1 MALTFAQLRIF
12 ALAARHGSFTAAGRA
27 LRMSQPTVSEA
38 IRRLEQG
45 YGTRL
50 FVRGARHLTLT
61 PAGEELLPLA
71 EQAVTAVDA
80 ADQALTAVQGLRGGV
95 ASFGLLRNAKHYA
108 MADLLTSFHAHYPDV
123 RLRVIGVNS
132 ADVADLVRTGEL
144 EAGLIV
150 LPVDTEGLTVTPLR
164 RDEVLYVTA
173 SPERDDAPATIE
185 ELASTDLILYDA
197 HAGWRDPTRRQVEQR
212 ALVKGLTLRARI
224 EVEQVDAALELVATG
239 AGNTFVSQ
247 AVIDS
252 GLPSPGLRYVPF
264 DEPLHDTVALVR
276 RDGGVLSPATRE
288 LVRLA
293 REMLSQVAPPA

>member
-1 MALTFAQLRIF
+1 MTLTFSQLRIF

-27 LRMSQPTVSEA
+27 LQMSQPTVSEA

-45 YGTRL
+45 YGTKL
-50 FVRGARHLTLT
+50 FVRGARHLILT
-61 PAGEELLPLA
+61 TTGEELLPLA

-80 ADQALTAVQGLRGGV
+80 ADQALTAVQELKGGV

-108 MADLLTSFHAHYPDV
+108 MADLLTSFHENYPDV

-150 LPVDTEGLTVTPLR
+150 LPVDTEGLTVRPLT
-164 RDEVLYVTA
+164 RDEVVYVTA
-173 SPERDDAPATIE
+173 SLDRDDTPVTIE
-185 ELASTDLILYDA
+185 ELSSTDLILYDA

-212 ALVKGLTLRARI
+212 ALAKGLTLRARI
-224 EVEQVDAALELVATG
+224 EVEQVDAALELAAAG
-239 AGNTFVSQ
+239 AGNTFVSR
-247 AVIDS
+247 AVVDS
-252 GLPSPGLRYVPF
+252 GTAPPALRYIPF
-264 DEPLHDTVALVR
+264 EEPLYDTIALVR

-293 REMLSQVAPPA
+293 REMLTRRALEP